1 MNLSRRDFLGLL
13 AMLAFSIRIAASTS
27 DVFRIRTITAGLQLE
42 SITDIKQVEEAM
54 AFLQQIRK
62 NIESRGYEVQT
73 LRLATQPLAEYLP
86 DWIRSSA
93 VDAIKTLDQLAMEQ
107 RMAFSI
113 GPVITDNQHI
123 PEFGEWAARVIQETG
138 RISFTVS
145 VASAEKDIHHK
156 TIRSA
161 AEAIAS
167 IARTTSGGEGN
178 FRFAAA
184 AFIPPGTPFFP
195 AAYYEKR
202 KTFSIG
208 MESPRLLTEVF
219 KDSTSFKQAK
229 SHLKTRLETA
239 FGPIEKLSN
248 EVARKT
254 GRQYLGIDVSP
265 APGLD
270 ASIGEAI
277 ETLTGQAFGSPSTLA
292 ACAAITDVLQGLNL
306 KTCGYSGLM
315 LPVLEDA
322 VLARRAAEGR
332 YGISELLL
340 YSSVCGT
347 GLDVVPLPGDVS
359 VEALSSIIGDVA
371 ALATKYRKPLS
382 ARLFPVPGK
391 KSGEMVQFDNPYLT
405 DSVVMS
411 LD

>member
-1 MNLSRRDFLGLL
+1 MNLSRREFLGILG
-13 AMLAFSIRIAASTS
+13 MLPFSIRIGASTLNA
-27 DVFRIRTITAGLQLE
+27 FRIRTITAGLQLE
-42 SITDIKQVEEAM
+42 SVTDIKQVEEAM

-62 NIESRGYEVQT
+62 DIESRGYEVQT

-86 DWIRSSA
+86 DWTRPSA
-93 VDAIKTLDQLAMEQ
+93 FEAIKTLDQLAMEQ
-107 RMAFSI
+107 RMIFSI

-138 RISFTVS
+138 SISFTVN
-145 VASAEKDIHHK
+145 VASAEKGIHHK

-161 AEAIAS
+161 AEGIAS
-167 IARTTSGGEGN
+167 IAQATPGGEGN

-195 AAYYEKR
+195 AAYFEKR

-219 KDSTSFKQAK
+219 KSSTSFNQAK
-229 SHLKTRLETA
+229 SHLKTSLETA
-239 FGPIEKLSN
+239 FGPIEKLVN

-292 ACAAITDVLQGLNL
+292 ACAAITDVLQGLKL

-382 ARLFPVPGK
+382 ARLFPVPRK
-391 KSGEMVQFDNPYLT
+391 KSGEMVQFDNPFLT

-411 LD
+411 VD